1 MRKTILLSAI
11 LLVFLCSFS
20 QTDNTSNLIMFH
32 YNESGGTVSFFDEN
46 NMQNYA
52 PVSDNQIVI
61 FQSVC
66 AMSVRTI
73 AKTGYYI
80 KQIKDSSE
88 IETQIIENLNSDT
101 NITDFEFS
109 VNTFVSHNIYAIF
122 ERNTVVKITETS
134 KKMTISPNP
143 ATDYINIENH
153 TGNVIIYDV
162 MGNIIAKYRNTNR
175 VDVSFLKP
183 GIYFINGYKIVKQ

>member
-61 FQSVC
+61 FQSGC
-66 AMSVRTI
+66 TMLVRII
-73 AKTGYYI
+73 AEIGYYI

-88 IETQIIENLNSDT
+88 IETQIIENLN
-101 NITDFEFS
+101 
-109 VNTFVSHNIYAIF
+109 
-122 ERNTVVKITETS
+122 
-134 KKMTISPNP
+134 
-143 ATDYINIENH
+143 
-153 TGNVIIYDV
+153 
-162 MGNIIAKYRNTNR
+162 
-175 VDVSFLKP
+175 
-183 GIYFINGYKIVKQ
+183 

>member
-1 MRKTILLSAI
+1 MKKKILLVAI
-11 LLVFLCSFS
+11 LLVYLCSFS
-20 QTDNTSNLIMFH
+20 QTDNTSNSIMFH

-61 FQSVC
+61 FNSVC

-101 NITDFEFS
+101 IITDFEFS
-109 VNTFVSHNIYAIF
+109 INTFVSHNIYAIF
-122 ERNTVVKITETS
+122 ERNTVVKITEIN

-143 ATDYINIENH
+143 TTDYINIGNY
-153 TGNVIIYDV
+153 TGEVIIYDIT
-162 MGNIIAKYRNTNR
+162 GNIVAKCGNINS